1 MRPFTYILSASFFIF
16 GFQSNA
22 QQAAVGCMDKNVRL
36 QADEIKQHYTA
47 QGFTVYRD
55 AMLNMQSDEEFPVV
69 MSMAKGQLYE
79 IIFVGIP
86 AEWKMKME
94 VFDGADKKVD
104 EQFVM
109 RSRQQPNYIIY
120 TFTPQQ
126 SDNYMFTFLQKLK
139 HERMCGSVTI
149 LKLKS
154 DVKPAIIKPY
164 AP

>member
-1 MRPFTYILSASFFIF
+1 M
-16 GFQSNA
+16 
-22 QQAAVGCMDKNVRL
+22 VGCMDKNVRL

-55 AMLNMQSDEEFPVV
+55 AMLNMQSDEPLPVV
-69 MSMAKGQLYE
+69 MSMAKGQLYQ

-94 VFDGADKKVD
+94 IFDGGDNKVD

-109 RSRQQPNYIIY
+109 RSRQQPNYILY

-126 SDNYMFTFLQKLK
+126 SDNYLFTFLQKLK
-139 HERMCGSVTI
+139 HEQMCGSVTI
-149 LKLKS
+149 LKLS
-154 DVKPAIIKPY
+154 PDHASAVIKPY
-164 AP
+164 TP